1 LAGVSVRRPLGSLA
15 GLAVLGA
22 CALEVLG
29 CGSHSHHA
37 AAGAGKPASHP
48 VSTPKPIGAD
58 IPIGCGPAH
67 RLYTETGDT
76 PDKVVALTF
85 DDGPSGYTH
94 YVLDILEREQVHA
107 TFFLIG
113 NQVRDYPG
121 QVRRELR
128 DGNLIGNHTYTHP
141 DMLQVSFGH
150 AFKELQGAQQAIW
163 EATGFIPCFWRAP
176 YGSINDALK
185 YLARSFGMDSIQWD
199 TDPQD
204 FTEPSAAEI
213 YHRVLYGNPKDPD
226 PGVHPG
232 AIVLMH
238 DGGGNRSHT
247 VEALPRIIDALRA
260 RGYRFLTIPELV
272 HMKLAYAHE
281 APARRPAS
289 AAPPAPAR
297 GIHPGA

>member
-1 LAGVSVRRPLGSLA
+1 MFARRPPGLLA
-15 GLAVLGA
+15 AVAAALALVLA
-22 CALEVLG
+22 A
-29 CGSHSHHA
+29 CGSHSHPA
-37 AAGAGKPASHP
+37 AAGAAKPGSRP
-48 VSTPKPIGAD
+48 VPAPKPIGAD
-58 IPIGCGPAH
+58 VPIGCGPIS
-67 RLYTETGDT
+67 RLYTETVET
-76 PDKVVALTF
+76 QDKVVALTF

-94 YVLDILEREQVHA
+94 HVLDVLEREHVHA

-113 NQVRDYPG
+113 DQVRDYPG

-128 DGNLIGNHTYTHP
+128 DGSFIGNHTYTHP

-163 EATGFIPCFWRAP
+163 QATGFTPCFWRAP
-176 YGSINDALK
+176 YGSIDDALK
-185 YLARSFGMDSIQWD
+185 YLARAFGMVSIQWD

-204 FTEPSAAEI
+204 FTDPPAAEI

-238 DGGGNRSHT
+238 DGGGSRSHT

-260 RGYRFLTIPELV
+260 RGYRFLTIPELL
-272 HMKLAYAHE
+272 HMKSAYAHE
-281 APARRPAS
+281 APARRPGS
-289 AAPPAPAR
+289 VAPPAPAR
-297 GIHPGA
+297 SIRPGA

>member
-1 LAGVSVRRPLGSLA
+1 MSTCRRALAPLALA
-15 GLAVLGA
+15 LALA
-22 CALEVLG
+22 WTLALALAG
-29 CGSHSHHA
+29 CGSHSHGA
-37 AAGAGKPASHP
+37 AARAGKPAGHP
-48 VSTPKPIGAD
+48 VSTPKSIGAD
-58 IPIGCGPAH
+58 VPIGCTPIR
-67 RLYTETGDT
+67 RLYTETVDT
-76 PDKVVALTF
+76 PTKEVALTF

-94 YVLDILEREQVHA
+94 HVLDVLERERVHA

-128 DGNLIGNHTYTHP
+128 DGDFVGNHTYTHP

-150 AFKELQGAQQAIW
+150 AFKELGGAQQAIW
-163 EATGFIPCFWRAP
+163 QATGFTPCFWRAP
-176 YGSINDALK
+176 YGSIDDALK
-185 YLARSFGMDSIQWD
+185 YLARSFGMVSIQWD

-204 FTEPSAAEI
+204 FTEPPAAEI
-213 YHRVLYGNPKDPD
+213 YRRVLFGNPKDPD

-247 VEALPRIIDALRA
+247 VQALPRIVDALRA
-260 RGYRFLTIPELV
+260 RGYRFVTIPGLLHIEPR
-272 HMKLAYAHE
+272 YAHE

-289 AAPPAPAR
+289 AGRPTPPKK
-297 GIHPGA
+297 GIRPGA